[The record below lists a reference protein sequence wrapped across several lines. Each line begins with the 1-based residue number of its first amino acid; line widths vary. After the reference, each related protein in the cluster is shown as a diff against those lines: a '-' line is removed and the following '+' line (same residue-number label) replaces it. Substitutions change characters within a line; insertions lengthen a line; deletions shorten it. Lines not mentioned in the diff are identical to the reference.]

1 MKVEI
6 DVGFLPKARP
16 EIDPLAHR
24 HQRPSTRQRSILSFP
39 TKSRSGKM
47 TITRRFIATGRTLR
61 AQTLQPVPPAQPAT
75 VIVNQPP
82 PPPPPAPTVVHQSP
96 TLPTV
101 KVKRSIGGFRGG
113 ITGFLLGVVLSS
125 ALGYNYLLSEYQNA
139 SSVLLTSV
147 EELQQSTGNVTSYI
161 KRIEDVENSLRKVQA
176 GKPYLSF
183 GDLFELQS
191 NTYRWSHER
200 RSRCSEEGDA
210 PGLQWDECREPGS

>member
-1 MKVEI
+1 MAI
-6 DVGFLPKARP
+6 
-16 EIDPLAHR
+16 I
-24 HQRPSTRQRSILSFP
+24 
-39 TKSRSGKM
+39 
-47 TITRRFIATGRTLR
+47 RRFITTGRTLR

-113 ITGFLLGVVLSS
+113 ITGFLLGIALSS

-176 GKPYLSF
+176 G
-183 GDLFELQS
+183 ELIF
-191 NTYRWSHER
+191 R
-200 RSRCSEEGDA
+200 
-210 PGLQWDECREPGS
+210 